1 MTIVPEWRTSCDAG
15 ASKIQS
21 IQRNRVMSKNTG
33 PVRQPADLT
42 MDPAVLQQIEQI
54 PELFLNSYVAE
65 SISIHSLA
73 ETIENYQEHRTYQD
87 VINHLAAVKNSVVTH
102 FSQRFLVSL
111 SGAVVEAESVEAK
124 SIEAKIVEAK
134 SAVRFHSDEL
144 SLVTDN
150 ELIPQLNLE
159 KYFAASQESHEKML
173 LDSGWSYCAGL
184 VGGPTEIALDCV
196 RPGFLAL
203 MIQDALDSAIDNK
216 QIVRIAYRFISAH
229 FFNGLDH
236 YYSLMLPLL
245 TDAVSSLRKQLVV
258 RENTVTGGSEA
269 KNSNVDACTNVDVTG
284 LLKNWEVPVSL
295 DDDIAG
301 FEGFTDFNQMT
312 PDTQIHTA
320 SIEEITHLLQALSNK
335 RLIDSDEILEMS
347 DVRSALKE
355 SLSNLSD
362 DGYLTIIDDVS
373 ENILNLVSHLFE
385 NVCDTNDYCDE
396 VVTQISRVQSTVM
409 QVALVDSK
417 VFQSVDHPVRKYLN
431 ALSYLGLRV
440 SNQDE
445 EGYCT
450 MQHSINTLLFDYQG
464 DVTLFSELTVEL
476 EQYIDNSMYSSKWK
490 SDEYSQD
497 NAIENPKYIV
507 VHELLGSHKEL
518 LKNELTFHKLVFI
531 VWKAILSKIVLRHGS
546 QSKQWDHAAKVYGK
560 ILWSTQVDA
569 DDEGKREI
577 LRNLPDILQGMGKL
591 FSLYGLSQNI
601 ADTIRE
607 QMIEIHLGIIRGTNG
622 KDITED
628 TALALT
634 LFNCLKGQVLQEAD
648 SDHEAEFDALENV
661 VFQFDDMAKFSTD
674 PSVTS
679 RENARKNVFDKSI
692 ESVISKIQSY

>member
-1 MTIVPEWRTSCDAG
+1 
-15 ASKIQS
+15 
-21 IQRNRVMSKNTG
+21 MSKNTG

-42 MDPAVLQQIEQI
+42 MDPAVLKQIEQI

-65 SISIHSLA
+65 SASIYTLA
-73 ETIENYQEHRTYQD
+73 ETIENYQEHSTYQE
-87 VINHLAAVKNSVVTH
+87 VIDCLATAKDSVITR
-102 FSQRFLVSL
+102 FSRRFTTSL
-111 SGAVVEAESVEAK
+111 SEMVVGASEAVD
-124 SIEAKIVEAK
+124 VN
-134 SAVRFHSDEL
+134 SAVRFHSNEL

-150 ELIPQLNLE
+150 ELISQLNLE
-159 KYFAASQESHEKML
+159 KYFAVSQESHEKML
-173 LDSGWSYCAGL
+173 LGSGWRYCSGQVA
-184 VGGPTEIALDCV
+184 GGPAEIALDCI

-203 MIQDALDSAIDNK
+203 MMQDALDTSIDNK
-216 QIVRIAYRFISAH
+216 QVVRIAYRFISAN
-229 FFNGLDH
+229 FFNGLDQ

-245 TDAVSSLRKQLVV
+245 TDAVACLRKQLVALNDATV
-258 RENTVTGGSEA
+258 ENIVDRKAIDSNAGGRNYDDDNNKAE
-269 KNSNVDACTNVDVTG
+269 VCTNVDITG
-284 LLKNWEVPVSL
+284 LLKNWEVPASL
-295 DDDIAG
+295 SSDMAG
-301 FEGFTDFNQMT
+301 FDGFTDFEEMT

-320 SIEEITHLLQALSNK
+320 SIEEITQLLQALSCK
-335 RLIDSDEILEMS
+335 HLVDKGEVMDLS

-396 VVTQISRVQSTVM
+396 VITQISRVQSTVM

-417 VFQSVDHPVRKYLN
+417 VFQSSDHPVRKYLN
-431 ALSYLGLRV
+431 ALSYLGLRIT
-440 SNQDE
+440 SQEE

-450 MQHSINTLLFDYQG
+450 MQHSINTLLFDFQG
-464 DVTLFSELTVEL
+464 DVALFSELTEEL
-476 EQYIDNSMYSSKWK
+476 EQYIDSSMYSSKWK
-490 SDEYSQD
+490 SDEYAQET
-497 NAIENPKYIV
+497 NIENPKYIV

-546 QSKQWDHAAKVYGK
+546 QSNQWDHATKIYGK

-577 LRNLPDILQGMGKL
+577 LRNLPDILQGMGQI
-591 FSLYGLSQNI
+591 FTLYGLSQGI

-648 SDHEAEFDALENV
+648 SDHEAEYDALENV

-679 RENARKNVFDKSI
+679 HENARKNVFDRSI
-692 ESVISKIQSY
+692 ESVVSKIQSY